1 MENNVL
7 LHTKFSTRRIAGF
20 SLIETLV
27 ALTIGML
34 GAIIMLQVY
43 SLSEER
49 QRVATYGGD
58 AQSNGIQVFYQLQSD
73 INKSGYGFNSYTLFG
88 CGAVWKTSSGAVLT
102 NPVPIAPV
110 TINPVSST
118 GGQLITGNDPNTDTL
133 LIMYGNGSNEP
144 EGNAISNVAGT
155 VYSVQMASA
164 FAAGD
169 YVLAASMGSSA
180 CPSGS
185 LTFDQIT
192 AAPTATTVTVATGA
206 AGSSVLFNLGPGTVG
221 APSSTHPN
229 GPTVLAYAIRNGNL
243 TVCDYMVNDCSN
255 TAFNTSA
262 AIWEPIGSNIVSL
275 RAVYLQDTSAIH
287 FMDGIPDANGTNQ
300 TTPTTACGWL
310 RVSAVNLA
318 LVSRSQQFNKTVVT
332 NTAANA
338 PSPVNAPAWAGDAV
352 APLIGPTTATLGLG
366 PDSAADEPWKHYR
379 YVVFQSV
386 MPIRNVVWMGTKS
399 EC

>member
-1 MENNVL
+1 MENNL
-7 LHTKFSTRRIAGF
+7 LPITKLSIRRSTGF

-88 CGAVWKTSSGAVLT
+88 CGAVWKTSSGNVLT

-110 TINPVSST
+110 TINPVSTT
-118 GGQLITGNDPNTDTL
+118 GTKLITGNDANTDTL
-133 LIMYGNGSNEP
+133 LIMYGNGNSEP

-164 FAAGD
+164 YAAGD
-169 YVLAASMGSSA
+169 YVLAGSTGSSA
-180 CPSGS
+180 CPSGN
-185 LTFDQIT
+185 LMFDQIT
-192 AAPTATTVTVATGA
+192 QAPAPTAVTVATGA
-206 AGSSVLFNLGPGTVG
+206 AGVSVLFNLGAGTVG
-221 APSSTHPN
+221 APASTHPN

-255 TAFNTSA
+255 AAFNSSA
-262 AIWEPIGSNIVSL
+262 AVWEPVGSNIVSL
-275 RAVYLQDTSAIH
+275 RAVYMQDTSALH
-287 FMDGIPDANGTNQ
+287 FMDGIPDANGINQ
-300 TTPTTACGWL
+300 TTPTTACGWV
-310 RVSAVNLA
+310 RVSAVNIA
-318 LVSRSQQFNKTVVT
+318 LVSRSLQFNKTVVT
-332 NTAANA
+332 NTASNA
-338 PSPVNAPAWAGDAV
+338 PSPVNAPAWAEDAV
-352 APLIGPTTATLGLG
+352 APLIGTTGTLG
-366 PDSAADEPWKHYR
+366 PDAAADEPWKHYR